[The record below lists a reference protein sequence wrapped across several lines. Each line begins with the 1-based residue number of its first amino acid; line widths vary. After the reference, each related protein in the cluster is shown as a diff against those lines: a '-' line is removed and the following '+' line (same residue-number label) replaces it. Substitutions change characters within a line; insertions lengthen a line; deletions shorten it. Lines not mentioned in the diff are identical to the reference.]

1 MSSLVLCPQP
11 AHSNSICDVKTDT
24 QSQFD
29 QVFATLLQRGLLLES
44 DPKLPSVSG
53 LITGEPLRGSW
64 WSHPQAQTIF
74 QINER
79 LADHEDVLITKLV
92 SGKITFVH
100 RRLWAELFAIGTAR
114 ESWQT
119 TGLSTG
125 AKRLLK
131 SVDQRGSVRTDQLIF
146 SKSFKPGE
154 LAREL
159 EKRLLVQ
166 SEEFH
171 TESGAHA
178 KLLQTWQH
186 WSNRAGFQP
195 QEIAL
200 TSAKSDLE
208 DTIRKLN
215 EEYHALAVLPWQSVR
230 RSRRSDE
237 N

>member
-1 MSSLVLCPQP
+1 M
-11 AHSNSICDVKTDT
+11 KTDAH
-24 QSQFD
+24 SQFD
-29 QVFATLLQRGLLLES
+29 QVFAVLLQRGLLLES
-44 DPKLPSVSG
+44 DQKLPSVCG

-74 QINER
+74 RINER
-79 LADHEDVLITKLV
+79 LADHEDVLITKLI

-100 RRLWAELFAIGTAR
+100 FSLWSELFTIGTAR
-114 ESWQT
+114 EPWQT
-119 TGLSTG
+119 AGLSTG

-131 SVDQRGSVRTDQLIF
+131 SVDQRGSLRTDQLIF

-186 WSNRAGFQP
+186 WANRLGFQP
-195 QEIAL
+195 KEIAL

-208 DTIRKLN
+208 ETIRKLN
-215 EEYHALAVLPWQSVR
+215 EEYGARAVLPWQSIR
-230 RSRRSDE
+230 RNRRPDD